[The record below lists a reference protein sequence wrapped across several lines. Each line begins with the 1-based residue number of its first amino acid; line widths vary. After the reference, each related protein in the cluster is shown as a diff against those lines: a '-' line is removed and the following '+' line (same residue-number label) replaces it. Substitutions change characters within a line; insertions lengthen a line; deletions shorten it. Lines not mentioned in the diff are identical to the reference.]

1 MDTTEAVG
9 NILAHYGKKGMKW
22 GVRQRTSQAKAYAKK
37 RTGKA
42 GPQAVTVKERGFPRK
57 SLKTGGGEGRPAHPD
72 AVSARTIGQIGKASG
87 LKSLSN
93 QQLQE
98 YNNRINLEQNAKRL
112 QYEDSSPPKKFVK
125 TVLRQTGSKTTND
138 VTKQAS
144 KKIGRK
150 LVLAAMA

>member
-57 SLKTGGGEGRPAHPD
+57 SLKTKGGEGRPAHPE

-93 QQLQE
+93 AQLQE
-98 YNNRINLEQNAKRL
+98 YNNRLNLEQNAKRL
-112 QYEDSSPPKKFVK
+112 QYEDSSPPRKFIK
-125 TVLRQTGSKTTND
+125 TMLRQTGSKSTNE
-138 VTKQAS
+138 VSKRAS
-144 KKIGRK
+144 KKVGKI
-150 LVLAAMA
+150 LVTAAMA